1 MDLPLPCPSRSY
13 RPPRYTLRLI
23 LFLVL
28 VTMIL
33 PTVVYQAVRR
43 VHLPELSVL
52 PMMPVGGK
60 GLWLLADGHDRGV
73 VQVDMQPEDG
83 TMARPVEEGLDGAG
97 EEKTVGGWWSGGA
110 GVGGRREGEEVAL
123 GEQVH

>member
-60 GLWLLADGHDRGV
+60 GLWLLADGHEPGV
-73 VQVDMQPEDG
+73 VQLDMQQEEE
-83 TMARPVEEGLDGAG
+83 MMLAPVPEGLDGAG
-97 EEKTVGGWWSGGA
+97 EEKTVGG
-110 GVGGRREGEEVAL
+110 
-123 GEQVH
+123 